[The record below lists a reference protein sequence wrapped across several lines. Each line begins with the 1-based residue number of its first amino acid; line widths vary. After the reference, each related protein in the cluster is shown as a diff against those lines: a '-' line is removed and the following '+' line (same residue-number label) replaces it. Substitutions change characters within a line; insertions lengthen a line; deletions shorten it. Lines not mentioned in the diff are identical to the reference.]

1 MKKIL
6 LLTVL
11 TTATLVGQPAPA
23 VPAATPT
30 PPPAPSKESIDHL
43 VQLERVTRIHDTVLT
58 QIDKGTAD
66 RLRQALRGQPPTPAD
81 QAVFADLHTEVVTAV
96 EGVLSTDKLEAVYE
110 KIYSEVYS
118 QQEVDGLIAFYS
130 SPTGQMFA
138 EKQPEISQRTNKL
151 MQQTMLPM
159 IMKIQ
164 TATETAQRKIMA
176 AHLPA
181 KPAAPALPMT
191 PPAPATPPDHK

>member
-6 LLTVL
+6 LLTVF

-30 PPPAPSKESIDHL
+30 TPPASKESIDRL
-43 VQLERVTRIHDTVLT
+43 VQLERITRIHDTVLT

-81 QAVFADLHTEVVTAV
+81 QAVFADLHSQVVNAV
-96 EGVLSTDKLEAVYE
+96 EGVLSADKLQVVYE
-110 KIYSEVYS
+110 KIYAEIYS
-118 QQEVDGLIAFYS
+118 QEEVDGLIAFYS
-130 SPTGQMFA
+130 SPIGQVFA
-138 EKQPEISQRTNKL
+138 EKQPQISQRTNKV

-164 TATETAQRKIMA
+164 SATEADQRMIMA
-176 AHLPA
+176 AHAPA
-181 KPAAPALPMT
+181 KAAPSPVPMLPQ
-191 PPAPATPPDHK
+191 APATPPDHK